1 VKSKRGSAR
10 RAVERAPAP
19 EDDARPTGIALRA
32 AILVLAG
39 ALAYWPALD
48 SPFLFD
54 DRPAIVDNATIRTL
68 APSTVLSPP
77 NDTPVAGRPLTNVT
91 FALNY
96 AAGGVNP
103 RGYRLTNLAIHL
115 LAGLLLFATMRRTL
129 RLPRLRGRFGG
140 DATDLAFAAALLWT
154 LHPLHS
160 EVVNYVTHRNESL
173 MGLFYLLTIYASLR
187 AAGTRGTHW
196 TAVAIAA
203 SLAGVFAKESIVSV
217 PAAVLLIDRV
227 LVYDSWAQQWRA
239 RRALYGGFAAM
250 WGVLGLMLSTG
261 ARSAVGFEGGTSA
274 WVYLLNQA
282 QLIAQYLKLTFWP
295 RDLVLDY
302 GVPQA
307 LVLGDVWLQGL
318 VVVALAAAVVV
329 ALIRKPEAG
338 LLGAWFFITLAP
350 TSSIV
355 PISTEVGAD
364 RRMYLPLVGLV
375 VLFVMGLFALA
386 RRKGAPYG
394 RATLYGVPV
403 VLAAL
408 MIWGITVRNRDFA
421 SPLTMAQTIVDRWP
435 NGRGHYLLGTLLIE
449 SGQRRDGMAQLEVS
463 ARDYPGALF
472 AIATEQLGAG
482 QLAEGIQTIQRFLE
496 LMPNHVN
503 SVPAREML
511 AAGYA
516 AQGNLAAAEAE
527 ARRLVAAAPRYAR
540 GHDFLGRLL
549 AQKGDF
555 AGAAAA
561 FRQVLAL
568 EPGNAQAQQNL
579 SLAQRRAAGNR

>member
-1 VKSKRGSAR
+1 MVF
-10 RAVERAPAP
+10 
-19 EDDARPTGIALRA
+19 
-32 AILVLAG
+32 VLAG
-39 ALAYWPALD
+39 AIAYWPALD

-68 APSTVLSPP
+68 SPSTVLSPP

-115 LAGLLLFATMRRTL
+115 LAGLLLFATISRAL
-129 RLPRLRGRFGG
+129 RLPRLSGRFG
-140 DATDLAFAAALLWT
+140 DRATELAFAAALLWT

-160 EVVNYVTHRNESL
+160 EVVNYVTQRTESL
-173 MGLFYLLTIYASLR
+173 MGLFYLMTIYASLR
-187 AAGTRGTHW
+187 AADARGGRW
-196 TAVAIAA
+196 TVVAIGA
-203 SLAGVFAKESIVSV
+203 SLAGVFAKESIVTV

-227 LVYDSWAQQWRA
+227 LVYDSWPALLRA
-239 RRALYGGFAAM
+239 RKVLYGGFVAM
-250 WGVLGLMLSTG
+250 WFVLAAMLSTG
-261 ARSAVGFEGGTSA
+261 ARSAVGFDGGTTA

-282 QLIAQYLKLTFWP
+282 RMITQYLKLAFWP

-302 GVPQA
+302 GMPQTLA
-307 LVLGDVWLQGL
+307 VGDVWLQGL
-318 VVVALAAAVVV
+318 LVVALAAVVV
-329 ALIRKPEAG
+329 IALIRKPEAG

-364 RRMYLPLVGLV
+364 RRMYLPLIGIV
-375 VLFVMGLFALA
+375 VLLVAGLFSLA
-386 RRKGAPYG
+386 RRRRAP
-394 RATLYGVPV
+394 LYGVPLL
-403 VLAAL
+403 LAAL

-449 SGQRRDGMAQLEVS
+449 AGQRREGMAQLEVS

-482 QLAEGIQTIQRFLE
+482 QLDEGIQTIQRFIE

-503 SVPAREML
+503 TVPAREML

-516 AQGNLAAAEAE
+516 AQGNVAAAEAE
-527 ARRLVAAAPRYAR
+527 ARRLVAGAPGYPR
-540 GHDFLGRLL
+540 GHDLLGRLL

-561 FRQVLAL
+561 FRQVVAL
-568 EPGNAQAQQNL
+568 DPGNAE
-579 SLAQRRAAGNR
+579 AQRNLATVQRLAAGNR